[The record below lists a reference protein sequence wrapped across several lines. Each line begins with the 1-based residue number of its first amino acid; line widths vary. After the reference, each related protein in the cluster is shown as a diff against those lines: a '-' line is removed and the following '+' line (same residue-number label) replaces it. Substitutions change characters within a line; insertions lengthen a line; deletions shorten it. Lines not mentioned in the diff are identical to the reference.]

1 MPVGGKMMR
10 AMTRSLSW
18 TDVRVLT
25 VTLMLAGGCGSMEMR
40 GPSGS
45 AATDQ
50 GSTLSASVDDPV
62 AGQYQLVA
70 EKQSAS
76 SSDWSFS
83 VRSSR
88 SMGKADY
95 TFTWDFDD
103 GTKSTGLSQLH
114 SFTEPGTYTV
124 TVTAMTAQD
133 AAAFVLTLTIEIPA
147 EVNVP
152 PVAVAGDDDTVD
164 ENGLVFLY
172 GGKSYDPDG
181 DPLTYKWVQLSGP
194 PVNLL
199 QADTVTA
206 SFVAPTVSADS
217 TLEFQ
222 LTVSDG
228 RYTTSDS
235 VSILVYDTTAPASLS
250 PVANAGGDKLVV
262 EGTQVTLDGSGSDAG
277 GAVLVYKWTQVSGPT
292 VILSGADQ
300 VKATFVAPTVSGPEQ
315 LVFELM
321 VTANDAV
328 NSDDVVVTV
337 TPSSTEG
344 DPCSVDTD
352 NDGVNDC
359 DDGCPN
365 DPNKTDAGACGCGQ
379 SDADLDGNGLPDCF
393 TDAQCLTASSAWQ
406 NDSVGAHAGVFSI
419 EMNVTPGTGRLDGI
433 VALSDG
439 EGSGFGDFAALV
451 RFNNSGAIDARDGG
465 TYAASNVVGYTGG
478 QTYHLRL
485 DVDVPNSVY
494 DVYVTPPG
502 TSSEIAVAQGFGFRT
517 ENVGVS
523 ELNNLGAWAGSGTI
537 KVCGYSVNAGDPL
550 AATAGSDKTLV
561 AGAST
566 TLDGSVSGGSGLY
579 NITWSPGTGL
589 SDTKVIRPT
598 ASPTST
604 TTYMLTV
611 ADSEGQSVS
620 DTMTVTVQ
628 SAPLAVDA
636 GQDASIPDGG
646 SVTLRGAAVGGTPPY
661 SYQWSPSTGLS
672 STTVASPSAS
682 PSSDTTYTLTVT
694 DSHGNNASDSV
705 TVSLIA
711 GAVYYVDKNNTGA
724 SDTNAGTAAHPWK
737 TLAKAAATAQ
747 AGDTVYVKAGVYYES
762 VSPAYSGAPGAYIT
776 FAADPSAACQ
786 GGMTK
791 SNCAVTID
799 GGGTRATAFWIR
811 KDYIRVEGFEV
822 TNCGGGEGAEVFT
835 VTGSHAQIVNNY
847 VHHND
852 GHFVAAIAGNPDGL
866 LVDNNEATDLYRG
879 VNFGTNNATFSNNH
893 FHDIRCDGIRGGGD
907 NTVIEG
913 NWIHSALIGSSTCHM
928 DALDLGA
935 GATNRGLII
944 RNNIIYDFSQ
954 LVYIYAYAGSSVSDI
969 QIYGNVIYNDKY
981 WTDYGG
987 ETQGVFIDA
996 RRDNTSVQN
1005 VTIHSN
1011 TFTWLGYDAL
1021 WILGNNN
1028 ITNVAVRNNIF
1039 YEEGMNI
1046 NGVNNFDSDYNLYYD
1061 SNSTVGIGPHSFFA
1075 DPKFVNYVRHGSYD
1089 LRLQAD
1095 SPAINVGASSAGS
1108 VAPFPAS
1115 FVDMNGTPRPN
1126 GGGYDLGA
1134 YER

>member
-1 MPVGGKMMR
+1 
-10 AMTRSLSW
+10 
-18 TDVRVLT
+18 
-25 VTLMLAGGCGSMEMR
+25 MEMR

-50 GSTLSASVDDPV
+50 GNVLSASVDDPV
-62 AGQYQLVA
+62 AGQYELVA

-83 VRSSR
+83 VRSAR
-88 SMGKADY
+88 SVGKADY

-103 GTKSTGLSQLH
+103 GTESTGLSQLH

-124 TVTAMTAQD
+124 TVTAMTSRN

-147 EVNVP
+147 EDNVA
-152 PVAVAGDDDTVD
+152 PVAAAGDDDTVN

-181 DPLTYKWVQLSGP
+181 NPLTYAWVQLSGP

-199 QADTVTA
+199 QANTVTA
-206 SFVAPTVSADS
+206 SFVAPTVSADT

-222 LTVSDG
+222 LTASDG
-228 RYTTSDS
+228 QFTSSDS
-235 VSILVYDTTAPASLS
+235 VSILVYNTTDPASLA
-250 PVANAGGDKLVV
+250 PVANAGNDRVAVG
-262 EGTQVTLDGSGSDAG
+262 GTEVTLDGSGSDGG
-277 GAVLVYKWTQVSGPT
+277 GAALGYEWTQTSGPAVT
-292 VILSGADQ
+292 LSGADQ
-300 VKATFVAPTVSGPEQ
+300 AQASFVAPSVTVTTQ
-315 LVFELM
+315 LVFELT

-328 NSDDVVVTV
+328 DTDEVVVTV
-337 TPSSTEG
+337 VESLTSDPGG
-344 DPCSVDTD
+344 DPCSIDSD
-352 NDGVNDC
+352 NDGVNNC
-359 DDGCPN
+359 DDGCPS
-365 DPNKTDAGACGCGQ
+365 DPNKTDPGACGCGQ
-379 SDADLDGNGLPDCF
+379 SDADNDNNGLPDCF

-406 NDSVGAHAGVFSI
+406 NDAIGAHAGVFSV
-419 EMNVTPGTGRLDGI
+419 EMNVTPSTGRLDGI

-439 EGSGFGDFAALV
+439 EGTGFGDFATLV

-465 TYAASNVVGYTGG
+465 TYAASNTVGYAGG
-478 QTYHLRL
+478 QTYHLRI
-485 DVDVPNSVY
+485 DVDVPNSEY
-494 DVYVTPPG
+494 DVYVTQPG
-502 TSSEIAVAQGFGFRT
+502 SSNEVAVAQGFGFRT
-517 ENVGVS
+517 ENVGVA
-523 ELNNLGAWAGSGTI
+523 ELNNLGAWAGSGSI
-537 KVCGYSVNAGDPL
+537 EVCGYSVNAGDPL
-550 AATAGSDKTLV
+550 TVTAGSNKAIV

-604 TTYMLTV
+604 TTYTLTIT
-611 ADSEGQSVS
+611 DSEGQSAS
-620 DTMTVTVQ
+620 DAMAVTVQ
-628 SAPLAVDA
+628 SSPLAVDA
-636 GQDASIPDGG
+636 GQNASIPDGG
-646 SVTLRGAAVGGTPPY
+646 SVTLSGAAVGGTPPY

-672 STTVASPSAS
+672 SATVANPSAS

-711 GAVYYVDKNNTGA
+711 GAAFYVDKNNSGA
-724 SDTNAGTAAHPWK
+724 SDTNAGTEAHPWK

-762 VSPAYSGAPGAYIT
+762 VKPTYSGEPGAYIT

-791 SNCAVTID
+791 SHCAVTID
-799 GGGTRATAFWIR
+799 GGGTRATAFYIPR
-811 KDYIRVEGFEV
+811 DYIRVEGFEV
-822 TNCGGGEGAEVFT
+822 TNHGGGEGAEVFT
-835 VTGSHAQIVNNY
+835 VSGSHAEIVNNY

-852 GHFVAAIAGNPDGL
+852 GHFVAAISGHPDGL

-879 VNFGTNNATFSNNH
+879 INFGTNNATFSNNH
-893 FHDIRCDGIRGGGD
+893 IHDIRCDGIRGGGD

-913 NWIHSALIGSSTCHM
+913 NWIHSAQVGASTCHM

-954 LVYIYAYAGSSVSDI
+954 LVYIYAYAGSSVSDV
-969 QIYGNVIYNDKY
+969 QIYGNVIYNDRY

-996 RRDNTSVQN
+996 RRANTFVQN

-1046 NGVNNFDSDYNLYYD
+1046 NGVNNFDGDYNLYYD
-1061 SNSTVGIGPHSFFA
+1061 SNSTVGLGPHSFFA

-1089 LRLQAD
+1089 LRLQVG
-1095 SPAINVGASSAGS
+1095 SPAINAGASSAGS
-1108 VAPFPAS
+1108 VAPFPVP
-1115 FVDMNGTPRPN
+1115 FVDMNGTARPN
-1126 GGGYDLGA
+1126 GGGNDLGA